1 MTIPYSQREIPPFPT
16 PIFGYVIALM
26 IFYGI
31 NFMLNF
37 MRPITN
43 LYIIYFDL
51 DLGAVP
57 VLEIFDILNFIFGI
71 LVLIFGFLM
80 FYYRTITRSLL
91 IFGGIVFILFNLL
104 NPSHFIIFGGLI
116 SMTFGNVP
124 AWLSVIPPNLL
135 GIYLASWTVLSLSQV
150 LLQLVGFYVA
160 IRFLTNSKPKKALL
174 LYLLFYCW
182 VSIITGIILVVQ
194 ATLVQSIS
202 ASWGALSLFN
212 HVFRYA
218 TWITMLITGLT
229 GIIFIW
235 FWLKG
240 QIRQHLVKLGQISLL
255 SYAVNLAFV
264 SFSDFAMK
272 TYFALLINSILVAI
286 LIFVALKIPTF
297 MGLEGEKPP

>member
-1 MTIPYSQREIPPFPT
+1 MTVPYSQREIPPFPH
-16 PIFGYVIALM
+16 PIFGYIIALM

-51 DLGAVP
+51 DLGVVP
-57 VLEIFDILNFIFGI
+57 ILELFDILNFIFGI

-80 FYYRTITRSLL
+80 FYYRTITRFLL
-91 IFGGIVFILFNLL
+91 TFGGIVFILFNLL
-104 NPSHFIIFGGLI
+104 NPAHLIIFGGLI
-116 SMTFGNVP
+116 SMSFGNIP

-135 GIYLASWTVLSLSQV
+135 SIYLSSWSVLSLSQV

-160 IRFLTNSKPKKALL
+160 IRFLTSSKPKKALL

-182 VSIITGIILVVQ
+182 VSTITGIILIVQ
-194 ATLVQSIS
+194 ATLVQSVS

-229 GIIFIW
+229 GVIFTW

-240 QIRQHLVKLGQISLL
+240 KISQYLIKFGQISLL

-272 TYFALLINSILVAI
+272 TYFALLVNSILVAI
-286 LIFVALKIPTF
+286 LIYLSLKIPRF
-297 MGLEGEKPP
+297 MGMEGEKKT